1 MAQSKTAVI
10 RSDLDIVIARTM
22 ARDMAK
28 ALGFGPIDQ
37 ARIAT
42 AVSELARNIFLYAGT
57 GNVTVRDIEK
67 GSRKGIEIIC
77 EDQGPGIPNIDLVM
91 QDGYSTSRGMGMGLP
106 GAKRLMD
113 EFDIKSKEGVGTT
126 IVCRKRRRTYA
137 GCSACQVRVVARSGW
152 QIVRVSASLPGEYL
166 RSRKP
171 AARESHADVVRHQA
185 SQPVVALHRHS
196 YRHQMAQ

>member
-42 AVSELARNIFLYAGT
+42 AVSELARNIFLYGGT

-113 EFDIKSKEGVGTT
+113 EFDIKSKEGEGTT
-126 IVCRKRRRTYA
+126 IICRKWRN
-137 GCSACQVRVVARSGW
+137 
-152 QIVRVSASLPGEYL
+152 
-166 RSRKP
+166 
-171 AARESHADVVRHQA
+171 
-185 SQPVVALHRHS
+185 
-196 YRHQMAQ
+196 